1 MIYNKIILI
10 FGGSGSLGNALVKR
24 YIKHNIVFVYSRDEN
39 KHWLMNLT
47 YNNINLNFVIGDIRD
62 FDKVK
67 QSLIRI
73 NPHII
78 IIAAALKHVDKCE
91 FESNE
96 AINTN
101 LIGTQNIVNN
111 IENLHTILTNLETT
125 CFVSTDKACSAVNIY
140 GMTKAISESLMV
152 EKAKYI
158 TNKKFV
164 NVRYGNVL
172 NSRGSIIPILHE
184 LGENKQHK
192 SFSITDKRMSR
203 FIMTL
208 DESVDLIEYSILK
221 CESGDTAIPKLKS
234 MNIKDLIEIFSTKYN
249 KPVTKGSI
257 RPGEKI
263 YESLIND
270 TQYARTIEQ
279 DGYYVIKPFYNCKI
293 STAIF
298 DYNSSLNPISK
309 EELHK
314 YLCEIEML

>member
-1 MIYNKIILI
+1 MISNKIILI
-10 FGGSGSLGNALVKR
+10 FGGSGSLGNALIKK
-24 YIKHNIVFVYSRDEN
+24 YIKNNIIFIYSRDEN
-39 KHWLMNLT
+39 KHWLMNLK
-47 YNNINLNFVIGDIRD
+47 YKNVNLNFVIGDIRD

-101 LIGTQNIVNN
+101 LIGTQNIINN
-111 IENLHTILTNLETT
+111 IENLHTILTNLEST
-125 CFVSTDKACSAVNIY
+125 CFVSTDKACSPVNIY
-140 GMTKAISESLMV
+140 GMTKAISESIMI

-172 NSRGSIIPILHE
+172 NSRGSIIPILHKIGNSSQYE
-184 LGENKQHK
+184 
-192 SFSITDKRMSR
+192 SFSITDSRMSR

-208 DESVDLIEYSILK
+208 DESVELIEYAILK
-221 CESGDTAIPKLKS
+221 CESGDTVIPKLKS
-234 MNIKDLIEIFSTKYN
+234 MNIKDLIEIFSQKYN
-249 KPVTKGSI
+249 KPITKSNI

-270 TQYARTIEQ
+270 MQFYRTIEK
-279 DGYYVIKPFYNCKI
+279 DIYYIIKPSYI
-293 STAIF
+293 SNISNNIF

-309 EELHK
+309 EELYK
-314 YLCEIEML
+314 YLCDIEML

>member
-1 MIYNKIILI
+1 MISNKIILI
-10 FGGSGSLGNALVKR
+10 FGGSGSLGNALIKK
-24 YIKHNIVFVYSRDEN
+24 YIKNNIIFIYSRDEN
-39 KHWLMNLT
+39 KHWLMNLK
-47 YNNINLNFVIGDIRD
+47 YKNVNLNFVIGDIRD

-101 LIGTQNIVNN
+101 LIGTQNIINN

-125 CFVSTDKACSAVNIY
+125 CFVSTDKACSPVNIY
-140 GMTKAISESLMV
+140 GMTKAISESIMI

-172 NSRGSIIPILHE
+172 NSRGSIIPILHKIGNSIQYE
-184 LGENKQHK
+184 
-192 SFSITDKRMSR
+192 SFSITDSRMSR

-208 DESVDLIEYSILK
+208 DESVELIEYAILK
-221 CESGDTAIPKLKS
+221 CESGDTVIPKLKS
-234 MNIKDLIEIFSTKYN
+234 MNIKDLIEIFSQKYN
-249 KPVTKGSI
+249 KPITKSNI

-270 TQYARTIEQ
+270 MQFSRTIEK
-279 DGYYVIKPFYNCKI
+279 DIYYIIKPSYSSNI
-293 STAIF
+293 SNNIF

-309 EELHK
+309 EELYK
-314 YLCEIEML
+314 YLYDIEML

>member
-1 MIYNKIILI
+1 MISNKIILI
-10 FGGSGSLGNALVKR
+10 FGGSGSLGNALIKK
-24 YIKHNIVFVYSRDEN
+24 YIKNNIIFIYSRDEN
-39 KHWLMNLT
+39 KHWLMNLK
-47 YNNINLNFVIGDIRD
+47 YKNVNLNFIIGDIRD

-101 LIGTQNIVNN
+101 LIGTQNIINN
-111 IENLHTILTNLETT
+111 IENLHTILTNLEST
-125 CFVSTDKACSAVNIY
+125 CYVSTDKACSPVNIY
-140 GMTKAISESLMV
+140 GMTKAISESIMI

-164 NVRYGNVL
+164 NVRYGNVI
-172 NSRGSIIPILHE
+172 NSRGSIIPILHKIGNSSQYE
-184 LGENKQHK
+184 
-192 SFSITDKRMSR
+192 SFSITDSRMSR

-208 DESVDLIEYSILK
+208 DESVELIEYAILK
-221 CESGDTAIPKLKS
+221 CESGDTVIPKLKS
-234 MNIKDLIEIFSTKYN
+234 MNIKDLIEIFSQKYN
-249 KPVTKGSI
+249 KPITKSNI

-270 TQYARTIEQ
+270 MQFSRTIEK
-279 DGYYVIKPFYNCKI
+279 DIYYIIKPSYI
-293 STAIF
+293 SNISNNIF

-309 EELHK
+309 EELYK
-314 YLCEIEML
+314 YLCDIEML